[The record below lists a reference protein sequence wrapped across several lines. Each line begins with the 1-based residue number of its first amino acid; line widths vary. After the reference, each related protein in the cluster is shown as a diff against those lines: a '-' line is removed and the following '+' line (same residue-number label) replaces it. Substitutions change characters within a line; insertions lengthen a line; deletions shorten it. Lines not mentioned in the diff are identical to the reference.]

1 MLANIPQSDDLLIF
15 DAFSTGH
22 WDLDGEHEDL
32 AKADQA
38 RQQLVASGVA
48 AFQSKFAD
56 GRRQVDGLIQLV
68 TDAETCG
75 IELDNRPYTFIERLC
90 SEDFVKEFLPYAMQ
104 DGAHP
109 FLAYMTI
116 VAFRWLRATDG
127 ARYKSAGLEA
137 AGHKNQV
144 LACAIADAI
153 ASGPSLNAPLAE
165 DVAIMQVLVRHPVPM
180 VRYLTFTAIR
190 RLGEHAEHE
199 QKAIEMLLASDV
211 GDDSKLAEE
220 MCGGVDYYGIKKEH
234 LSRDQVQV
242 LLGKLVITKE
252 IDGHHTE
259 RFLAWVGEH
268 FPDWLFELILRR
280 LDREAEFTGGRKQKP
295 ASRRFPITA
304 SEVHSVP
311 CRRARVIRISSC
323 S

>member
-1 MLANIPQSDDLLIF
+1 MIF

-68 TDAETCG
+68 TDAETPG

-127 ARYKSAGLEA
+127 ARYKSAGLETRRPQKLRCLHA
-137 AGHKNQV
+137 RLPMQSP
-144 LACAIADAI
+144 AD
-153 ASGPSLNAPLAE
+153 PSLKCTTH
-165 DVAIMQVLVRHPVPM
+165 R
-180 VRYLTFTAIR
+180 
-190 RLGEHAEHE
+190 
-199 QKAIEMLLASDV
+199 
-211 GDDSKLAEE
+211 GD
-220 MCGGVDYYGIKKEH
+220 CRDYAGF
-234 LSRDQVQV
+234 
-242 LLGKLVITKE
+242 G
-252 IDGHHTE
+252 
-259 RFLAWVGEH
+259 A
-268 FPDWLFELILRR
+268 
-280 LDREAEFTGGRKQKP
+280 
-295 ASRRFPITA
+295 ASRSDGPL
-304 SEVHSVP
+304 SDLHGHSALGGA
-311 CRRARVIRISSC
+311 CGARTKGDRDAARVRRR
-323 S
+323 